1 MQSLQ
6 GGSTSVYAIF
16 YSEDLFHPTL
26 IYDVGRLNVIELES
40 PALHKYLISK
50 HQRFRA
56 EGLLIDPTLEY
67 YKANVKKMVTLLR
80 KLHKY
85 KKQQYFLENI
95 TKNYKVLLHFI

>member
-1 MQSLQ
+1 MRSIH

-16 YSEDLFHPTL
+16 YSEDSFNPTI
-26 IYDVGRLNVIELES
+26 IYEVGNLNVLELES

-50 HQRFRA
+50 HQRFYA
-56 EGLLIDPTLEY
+56 EGLLIDPNLEY
-67 YKANVKKMVTLLR
+67 YKGNVKKMLPLLR

-95 TKNYKVLLHFI
+95 TENYKVLLHFV